1 MFIDLCSEKSTLGD
15 EERRKRILSLLENGQ
30 LDPATK
36 YGHSGWYPLH
46 FAAKFGRGN
55 IVDLLLSRNSCE
67 PHLQTKDKKY
77 TALHIASQHSQLD
90 VVEVLLKYMPNGDPP
105 KQDREGNTPLHTACK
120 SGSLDIVN
128 RLTRKYSA
136 KCIQQVNR
144 DGATPLGI
152 AVTSKQTS
160 IARFLMSH
168 EQAVGNP
175 SSAFQDFRNLFPQFK
190 YKQSLDHPVNIF
202 VMGNR
207 HTGKST
213 LIKSIQTHGAIKLVI
228 GAFMATSGVDNH
240 SGGVVSSDV
249 SSSSYGR
256 VKFCELA
263 SCQQSTQENIFSAM
277 KESGNAI
284 FIITL
289 SFKEDMKEM
298 EATLLYWLCFIHH
311 QLRSMEINAMPYV
324 AVVGSFLFYFK
335 FGAVRLENRHRLHLV
350 YHRVLAAHSELCG
363 HFHFIGKFSMDCRR
377 SESPGMRQLK
387 GVLRRKSREL
397 RPSGGEKPL
406 PSLCYVLLSALHVMR
421 PGQSNLPIVRLS
433 DIEQKIA
440 ESSLIALLTLFNL
453 LPSET
458 ENLRPLLNKLEERK
472 AVIILHHLDRRDPWV
487 LFDEFRLISK
497 IDDTLIQTA
506 MRLSASS
513 YFNPAVMSEEKLCY
527 RLSPLSASLDKDVLL
542 NMLQKFKI
550 TEVMARGNDTRYFL
564 PSVLKVSPTTD
575 LTPPFS
581 WNALDTKYTLG
592 FGQCIVPT
600 PKQMIPFFM
609 PRFLYFMLYE
619 LFAMTENGDFD
630 HAIMSHSALYLS
642 LDPQLEIY
650 ITIDS
655 SAIILYMRCSES
667 GVFSCLQYRNK
678 FEAIIHQQ
686 RGLLQPN
693 VNVLEYIVPL
703 ENLSFPVMN
712 IRQIVA
718 NGKLVK
724 DLKNFLTTIDTSSA
738 TTAMDSMT
746 RFRSFEPYGWL
757 TRLQKTHLDN
767 LLDHRFTDVEVS
779 KAFIGDLANCVGE
792 NWEKLLEYSEIL
804 QEFNHDTSG
813 EEPETEELSSENTK
827 ASPQQPTC
835 TYGGLLGFFSSM
847 SIFQTTSD
855 LVAIFKVRNLT
866 MMMMSLC
873 IST

>member
-1 MFIDLCSEKSTLGD
+1 MKRFIELCSEKSTLSD
-15 EERRKRILSLLENGQ
+15 EERRQKIQSLLENGQ
-30 LDPATK
+30 LDPTTK
-36 YGHSGWYPLH
+36 DSRGGWHPLH
-46 FAAKFGRGN
+46 YAAKFGHAS
-55 IVDLLLSRNSCE
+55 IVEILLSHNSCD
-67 PHLQTKDKKY
+67 PHLQTKDTKY
-77 TALHIASQHSQLD
+77 TALHIASKYNQLE
-90 VVEVLLKYMPNGDPP
+90 VVEALLKYMANGETP
-105 KQDREGNTPLHTACK
+105 KQDREGNTPLHTACE

-136 KCIQQVNR
+136 KSIQQVNR
-144 DGATPLGI
+144 NGATPLGI
-152 AVTSKQTS
+152 AVTSRQIT
-160 IARFLMSH
+160 IAKFIMCQEH
-168 EQAVGNP
+168 AFGNP
-175 SSAFQDFRNLFPQFK
+175 ASTFQDFRNLFPQFK
-190 YKQSLDHPVNIF
+190 HKQSLDHPVNIF

-213 LIKSIQTHGAIKLVI
+213 LIKSIQTQGAIKLAI
-228 GAFMATSGVDNH
+228 GAFMANSGVEYH
-240 SGGVVSSDV
+240 SGGVVPNDV

-256 VKFCELA
+256 VRFFELA
-263 SCQQSTQENIFSAM
+263 SCRQSTHENIFSAM
-277 KESGNAI
+277 NESGNAI
-284 FIITL
+284 FLITL

-397 RPSGGEKPL
+397 RPSGGEPTV
-406 PSLCYVLLSALHVMR
+406 PSLCYVLLSAVHVMR
-421 PGQSNLPIVRLS
+421 PAKSDLPIVRLS
-433 DIEQKIA
+433 EIEQKIT
-440 ESSLIALLTLFNL
+440 ESSLIAPLSLFNL

-472 AVIILHHLDRRDPWV
+472 AVIMLHHLDRRDPWV

-506 MRLSASS
+506 LRLTASS
-513 YFNPAVMSEEKLCY
+513 YFNPATIMSKEKLCHC
-527 RLSPLSASLDKDVLL
+527 LFPLSASLDKDVLL
-542 NMLQKFKI
+542 NILHHFKI
-550 TEVMARGNDTRYFL
+550 TEVMAHRNDSRYFL
-564 PSVLKVSPTTD
+564 PSLLKFSPT
-575 LTPPFS
+575 LPFS
-581 WNALDTKYTLG
+581 WNALDSKYTLG
-592 FGQCIVPT
+592 FGQCIVT
-600 PKQMIPFFM
+600 HPKQMIPFFM
-609 PRFLYFMLYE
+609 PRFLYFMLNE

-678 FEAIIHQQ
+678 FKAIIHQQ
-686 RGLLQPN
+686 RELLQPN

-703 ENLSFPVMN
+703 ENLSFPVKN
-712 IRQIVA
+712 IRRIVA
-718 NGKLVK
+718 NGILVN
-724 DLKNFLTTIDTSSA
+724 DFKNLLTTIDTSSA
-738 TTAMDSMT
+738 TTATDSMT
-746 RFRSFEPYGWL
+746 RLRFFEPYGWL
-757 TRLQKTHLDN
+757 SRLQKTHLDN
-767 LLDHRFTDVEVS
+767 LLDHRFTNVEVS

-792 NWEKLLEYSEIL
+792 NWKKMLEYSDIL
-804 QEFNHDTSG
+804 QEFNHESSSEDLES
-813 EEPETEELSSENTK
+813 EELNSDTTK
-827 ASPQQPTC
+827 VSPQQPTC
-835 TYGGLLGFFSSM
+835 TYGVLLEFFSSM
-847 SIFQTTSD
+847 SIFQSTSE
-855 LVAIFKVRNLT
+855 LMSILKVRSKTL
-866 MMMMSLC
+866 S
-873 IST
+873 